1 MLSANACVKSF
12 ETRRPWL
19 LVPRSQCRSAVCT
32 CHAAGSVCHQSP
44 SRAHAP
50 FASWH
55 HAASCQA
62 GETRYY
68 GRRVELWGGLCP
80 PLPPVPNRWMSLHRE
95 VVVRREKTFLWT
107 GAYLREIVQILP
119 LPFRLLPQRQPQ
131 RLRYPK
137 RRKHESSCCCAD
149 FVFFFCFT
157 AAGPK

>member
-68 GRRVELWGGLCP
+68 GRRVELWGGALSSSSP
-80 PLPPVPNRWMSLHRE
+80 RSQQMDVPTQGGRCTPGEDIPMDWSLSSRDSPDSTSTISTATTKTTTTLEVPEKKKTRE
-95 VVVRREKTFLWT
+95 
-107 GAYLREIVQILP
+107 
-119 LPFRLLPQRQPQ
+119 
-131 RLRYPK
+131 
-137 RRKHESSCCCAD
+137 
-149 FVFFFCFT
+149 
-157 AAGPK
+157 